1 MNGVA
6 NLSLPG
12 LLGVM
17 NSNSG
22 RLGNEVL
29 LLILAN
35 GLLLIFL
42 SYVSFISAYS
52 IPIIIIIII
61 TIIIIISLCKK
72 TLQQRCIDFD
82 FQLCRA
88 QATQWG
94 WEGKGRIGLD
104 QLPCLLVPQPMKD
117 RHTSGGR
124 GKDPEGGR
132 TRKGVTTRDFYSP
145 RGHLP
150 PHRVR

>member
-1 MNGVA
+1 M
-6 NLSLPG
+6 SLPG

-52 IPIIIIIII
+52 IPIIIII
-61 TIIIIISLCKK
+61 SLCKK
-72 TLQQRCIDFD
+72 TFQQRCIDFD

-88 QATQWG
+88 QATQ
-94 WEGKGRIGLD
+94 
-104 QLPCLLVPQPMKD
+104 
-117 RHTSGGR
+117 
-124 GKDPEGGR
+124 
-132 TRKGVTTRDFYSP
+132 
-145 RGHLP
+145 
-150 PHRVR
+150 

>member
-17 NSNSG
+17 NSNSD

-52 IPIIIIIII
+52 IPIIIIII
-61 TIIIIISLCKK
+61 SLCKK
-72 TLQQRCIDFD
+72 TFQQRCIDFD
-82 FQLCRA
+82 FQLCGA
-88 QATQWG
+88 QATQ
-94 WEGKGRIGLD
+94 
-104 QLPCLLVPQPMKD
+104 
-117 RHTSGGR
+117 
-124 GKDPEGGR
+124 
-132 TRKGVTTRDFYSP
+132 
-145 RGHLP
+145 
-150 PHRVR
+150 

>member
-61 TIIIIISLCKK
+61 IISLCKK
-72 TLQQRCIDFD
+72 TFQQRCIDFD
-82 FQLCRA
+82 FQLCGA
-88 QATQWG
+88 QATQ
-94 WEGKGRIGLD
+94 
-104 QLPCLLVPQPMKD
+104 
-117 RHTSGGR
+117 
-124 GKDPEGGR
+124 
-132 TRKGVTTRDFYSP
+132 
-145 RGHLP
+145 
-150 PHRVR
+150 

>member
-61 TIIIIISLCKK
+61 SLCKK
-72 TLQQRCIDFD
+72 TFQQRCIDFD
-82 FQLCRA
+82 FQLCGA
-88 QATQWG
+88 QATQ
-94 WEGKGRIGLD
+94 
-104 QLPCLLVPQPMKD
+104 
-117 RHTSGGR
+117 
-124 GKDPEGGR
+124 
-132 TRKGVTTRDFYSP
+132 
-145 RGHLP
+145 
-150 PHRVR
+150 

>member
-22 RLGNEVL
+22 RLGNEVP
-29 LLILAN
+29 LLI
-35 GLLLIFL
+35 LIFL

-61 TIIIIISLCKK
+61 ISLCKK
-72 TLQQRCIDFD
+72 TFQQRCIDFD
-82 FQLCRA
+82 FQLCGA
-88 QATQWG
+88 QATQ
-94 WEGKGRIGLD
+94 
-104 QLPCLLVPQPMKD
+104 
-117 RHTSGGR
+117 
-124 GKDPEGGR
+124 
-132 TRKGVTTRDFYSP
+132 
-145 RGHLP
+145 
-150 PHRVR
+150 

>member
-1 MNGVA
+1 M
-6 NLSLPG
+6 SLPS

-22 RLGNEVL
+22 GLGNEVL

-61 TIIIIISLCKK
+61 ISLCKK
-72 TLQQRCIDFD
+72 TFQQRCIDFD
-82 FQLCRA
+82 FQLCGA
-88 QATQWG
+88 QASQ
-94 WEGKGRIGLD
+94 
-104 QLPCLLVPQPMKD
+104 
-117 RHTSGGR
+117 
-124 GKDPEGGR
+124 
-132 TRKGVTTRDFYSP
+132 
-145 RGHLP
+145 
-150 PHRVR
+150 

>member
-17 NSNSG
+17 NSNSD

-52 IPIIIIIII
+52 IPIIIII
-61 TIIIIISLCKK
+61 SLCKK
-72 TLQQRCIDFD
+72 TFQQRCIDFD
-82 FQLCRA
+82 FQLCGA
-88 QATQWG
+88 QATQ
-94 WEGKGRIGLD
+94 
-104 QLPCLLVPQPMKD
+104 
-117 RHTSGGR
+117 
-124 GKDPEGGR
+124 
-132 TRKGVTTRDFYSP
+132 
-145 RGHLP
+145 
-150 PHRVR
+150 

>member
-1 MNGVA
+1 M
-6 NLSLPG
+6 SLPG

-61 TIIIIISLCKK
+61 SLCKK
-72 TLQQRCIDFD
+72 TFQQRCIDFD
-82 FQLCRA
+82 FQLCGA
-88 QATQWG
+88 QATQ
-94 WEGKGRIGLD
+94 
-104 QLPCLLVPQPMKD
+104 
-117 RHTSGGR
+117 
-124 GKDPEGGR
+124 
-132 TRKGVTTRDFYSP
+132 
-145 RGHLP
+145 
-150 PHRVR
+150 